1 MTGRTTRYREIAADL
16 RRRLASGELA
26 GDGLL
31 PSEAMLAGAYGASR
45 VTVRT
50 ALESL
55 REEGLV
61 DARQGYGWFPVA
73 DPLQVS
79 LGQLGT
85 IEASVSS
92 LGVRVERQ
100 VLDFAFLLPPPAEVA
115 GLLGPGEVLQV
126 RRLNLA
132 DGVPFARV
140 TVWCPAILGAE
151 LSRAEV
157 ERTPFY
163 ELLPVTLGSATQTIA
178 ATGAERT
185 DADALGVAEGSPVLR
200 CWRTTTSEDGI
211 PVLVSEHVFPG
222 DRIEFVVEL
231 LRVEPSLGPA
241 GIRLVED
248 GPEPTHGAAVN

>member
-1 MTGRTTRYREIAADL
+1 MTARTTRYREIAADL

-31 PSEAMLAGAYGASR
+31 PSEAMLAEAYGASR

-50 ALESL
+50 ALEVL

-73 DPLQVS
+73 DPLRVS
-79 LGQLGT
+79 LGELGT

-92 LGVRVERQ
+92 LGVQVERR
-100 VLDFAFLLPPPAEVA
+100 VLDFAFLDVDLDTVPVEVGEA
-115 GLLGPGEVLQV
+115 LGPGQVLEV

-140 TVWCPAILGAE
+140 TVWCPADLGAE

-163 ELLPVTLGSATQTIA
+163 ELLPVVLGSATQTIA
-178 ATGAERT
+178 AAGASR
-185 DADALGVAEGSPVLR
+185 ADAAVLGVAEGSPVLR
-200 CWRTTTSEDGI
+200 CWRVTTSEEGV
-211 PVLVSEHVFPG
+211 PVLVSEHVLPG
-222 DRIEFVVEL
+222 DRTEFVVEL

-241 GIRLVED
+241 GVRLVDD
-248 GPEPTHGAAVN
+248 G